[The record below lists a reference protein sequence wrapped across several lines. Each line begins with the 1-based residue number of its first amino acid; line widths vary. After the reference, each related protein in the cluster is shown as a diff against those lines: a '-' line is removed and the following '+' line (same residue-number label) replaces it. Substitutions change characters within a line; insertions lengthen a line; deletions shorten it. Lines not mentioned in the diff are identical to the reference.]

1 MSDALISIKPEYVKM
16 ILCGEKSIEIRN
28 RPVKLEP
35 HTRLWI
41 YSTLPKGRLEAVAI
55 VQLIKFDS
63 PSVIWKHHYKKI
75 GISWKVFLS
84 CVNGSRRISAIFLK
98 DVCSLMPS
106 LALSDLRSGIQGFHP
121 PQFLKRIETTSP
133 FFELLKTRNVRLT
146 DFQSL

>member
-41 YSTLPKGRLEAVAI
+41 YSTLPKGRLEAVAS

-63 PSVIWKHHYKKI
+63 PSVIWKHHYKRI
-75 GISWKVFLS
+75 GISWRAFLS

-98 DVCSLMPS
+98 DVCRLMPS
-106 LALSDLRSGIQGFHP
+106 LALSDLRSAVQGFHP
-121 PQFLKRIETTSP
+121 PQFLKRIEAASP
-133 FFELLKTRNVRLT
+133 FFDLLETRNVRLT